1 MSEEKAGPDPK
12 WVGGLVGAVVLALG
26 GGMGGGYA
34 LRGSEAGTHQ
44 ESRSVDPARVEA
56 LERWRAAREALEE
69 RDRMAQADL
78 TSAIRDS
85 ASTNAALREAVVSLT
100 ERVRA
105 LETRRR

>member
-1 MSEEKAGPDPK
+1 MSEEKTSPDPK

-26 GGMGGGYA
+26 GGMGSGYA
-34 LRGSEAGTHQ
+34 LRGTAGANQ
-44 ESRSVDPARVEA
+44 ESRIVDPARVEA

-69 RDRMAQADL
+69 RDRTERADL

-85 ASTNAALREAVVSLT
+85 TATNAALREAVVSLN
-100 ERVRA
+100 ERVKA